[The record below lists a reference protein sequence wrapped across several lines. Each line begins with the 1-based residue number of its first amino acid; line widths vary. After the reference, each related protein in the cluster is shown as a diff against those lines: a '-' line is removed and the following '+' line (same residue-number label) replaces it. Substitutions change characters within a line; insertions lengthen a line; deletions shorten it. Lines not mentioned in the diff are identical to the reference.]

1 MQDKETLMAWLQ
13 KVEEAIEA
21 LGQLQEGLPDVK
33 PVDNGKI
40 LQVIQGE
47 WALTKA
53 LPDTVDDLEGDVG
66 LLQTDVQTLNRKM
79 DEIYDGLLDMRTS
92 LNDILRGAR

>member
-13 KVEEAIEA
+13 KVEEAIA
-21 LGQLQEGLPDVK
+21 QLEELSEGLPDVK
-33 PVDNGKI
+33 PIDNGKI
-40 LQVIQGE
+40 LQVIQGA
-47 WALTKA
+47 WTLTKA

-79 DEIYDGLLDMRTS
+79 DEIYDGLLNMRTS